1 MDFYFQK
8 KPNVLIHLTGKIQ
21 ARTLF
26 WFDSAYKN
34 LVLLQKRKGYISRPK
49 RQQSI
54 LLHSYWDFADRSC
67 LSSKFCSLTKKWC
80 RTFWGFCSTNFSI
93 FSKNRCAIL
102 LENFKIGL
110 AKIPQNVLHH
120 SFCQTTKFLAEKTSG
135 QLNIVAT
142 QQNLISQYCLLWEQS
157 NDSV

>member
-8 KPNVLIHLTGKIQ
+8 KPKCLD
-21 ARTLF
+21 TLNRKHP
-26 WFDSAYKN
+26 SAYFILIWLSFKN
-34 LVLLQKRKGYISRPK
+34 FVLLQKRKAYISRPK

-54 LLHSYWDFADRSC
+54 LLHSYWDFADRSF

-93 FSKNRCAIL
+93 FSQNRCAIL

-142 QQNLISQYCLLWEQS
+142 QQNLIPQ
-157 NDSV
+157 

>member
-1 MDFYFQK
+1 MSLRPLAAECHDTEACPFQ
-8 KPNVLIHLTGKIQ
+8 ILTRFTQPHRLCSWSQSEIYQ
-21 ARTLF
+21 NLDSNSAATLGPR
-26 WFDSAYKN
+26 AQVNYA
-34 LVLLQKRKGYISRPK
+34 
-49 RQQSI
+49 
-54 LLHSYWDFADRSC
+54 SYWDFADRSC

-93 FSKNRCAIL
+93 FSQNRCAIL

-142 QQNLISQYCLLWEQS
+142 QQNLIVE
-157 NDSV
+157 VMF